1 MFNSALLAILLLS
14 ALPVGAQNAGLAERI
29 PPLEATSEIEVS
41 KDSSDSGAYIVVHRS
56 GTLTYVSFRSQSFA
70 HSAHRQ
76 TTKHA
81 VANFAVVYRQIAAVV
96 VADKISPADH
106 LVYFSA
112 RNAGSAAAVFIPAAR
127 AYVAEALFEAFVSAT
142 KK

>member
-1 MFNSALLAILLLS
+1 MFNRALLAILLLS

-29 PPLEATSEIEVS
+29 PPLEATSDIEVS
-41 KDSSDSGAYIVVHRS
+41 KESSDSGAYIVVHRS
-56 GTLTYVSFRSQSFA
+56 GKLTYVPFRSQSFA

-81 VANFAVVYRQIAAVV
+81 VVNFAVVYRQIVAVA

-112 RNAGSAAAVFIPAAR
+112 RNAASSTAVFVPAAR
-127 AYVAEALFEAFVSAT
+127 ASIAEALFEAFVNAT

>member
-1 MFNSALLAILLLS
+1 MFNRALLATLLLS
-14 ALPVGAQNAGLAERI
+14 ALSVGAQDTKLAERL
-29 PPLEATSEIEVS
+29 PPLEATIDIEVS

-56 GTLTYVSFRSQSFA
+56 GKLTFVSFRSQSFA

-81 VANFAVVYRQIAAVV
+81 VVNFAVVYRQIAAVV

-112 RNAGSAAAVFIPAAR
+112 RNAASSSAVFVPAAR
-127 AYVAEALFEAFVSAT
+127 ASVAEAIFEAFVNAT